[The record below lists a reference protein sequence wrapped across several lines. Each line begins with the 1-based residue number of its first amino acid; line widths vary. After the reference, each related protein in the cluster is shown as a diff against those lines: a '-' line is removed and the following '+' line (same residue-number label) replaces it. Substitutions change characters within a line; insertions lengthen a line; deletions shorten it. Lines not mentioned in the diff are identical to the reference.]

1 MTRTLLVNGEGV
13 SAESHPLFNV
23 YQIVLQAQ
31 LAAISAIRP
40 GVRCQQ
46 VDDAA
51 RQVITEAGF
60 SHYFGHNTGHAI
72 GIEVHED
79 PRFSPRDTTTL
90 QPHVTDRG
98 AGDLFARQGACAS
111 KMLCWL
117 PARRRS
123 ALRHAENSVAHGR
136 GIMDLSL
143 LKALSEA
150 DAIASSEQEV
160 RQILLEEADRLQKK
174 CDLMVWDRC

>member
-51 RQVITEAGF
+51 R
-60 SHYFGHNTGHAI
+60 
-72 GIEVHED
+72 
-79 PRFSPRDTTTL
+79 R
-90 QPHVTDRG
+90 
-98 AGDLFARQGACAS
+98 
-111 KMLCWL
+111 
-117 PARRRS
+117 
-123 ALRHAENSVAHGR
+123 
-136 GIMDLSL
+136 
-143 LKALSEA
+143 
-150 DAIASSEQEV
+150 
-160 RQILLEEADRLQKK
+160 
-174 CDLMVWDRC
+174 

>member
-40 GVRCQQ
+40 SVRCQQ

-51 RQVITEAGF
+51 RRVITEAGYGD
-60 SHYFGHNTGHAI
+60 YFGHNTGHAI

-79 PRFSPRDTTTL
+79 PRFSPRTPRRYS
-90 QPHVTDRG
+90 Q
-98 AGDLFARQGACAS
+98 ACY
-111 KMLCWL
+111 
-117 PARRRS
+117 
-123 ALRHAENSVAHGR
+123 
-136 GIMDLSL
+136 
-143 LKALSEA
+143 
-150 DAIASSEQEV
+150 
-160 RQILLEEADRLQKK
+160 
-174 CDLMVWDRC
+174 

>member
-51 RQVITEAGF
+51 PG
-60 SHYFGHNTGHAI
+60 HY
-72 GIEVHED
+72 
-79 PRFSPRDTTTL
+79 RSRL
-90 QPHVTDRG
+90 WR
-98 AGDLFARQGACAS
+98 LF
-111 KMLCWL
+111 
-117 PARRRS
+117 RS
-123 ALRHAENSVAHGR
+123 
-136 GIMDLSL
+136 
-143 LKALSEA
+143 
-150 DAIASSEQEV
+150 
-160 RQILLEEADRLQKK
+160 
-174 CDLMVWDRC
+174 